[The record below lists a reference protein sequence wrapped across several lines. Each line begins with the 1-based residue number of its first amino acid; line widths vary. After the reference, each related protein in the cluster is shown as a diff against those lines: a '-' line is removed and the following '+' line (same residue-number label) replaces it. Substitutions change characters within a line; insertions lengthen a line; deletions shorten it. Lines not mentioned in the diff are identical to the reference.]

1 MYPAAFRYYRAA
13 TLEEAASILSQAGDE
28 ARPLAGGQS
37 LIPLM
42 KLRLVRPALLVDPNS
57 IPGLSSIKS
66 EQGVVRIG
74 GLGQYGQ
81 IDDSGMAQLIP
92 IVHDCAAGRAAR
104 RVRST
109 ATIRGSMA

>member
-1 MYPAAFRYYRAA
+1 MYPAAWRYYRAA
-13 TLEEAASILSQAGDE
+13 ALEGAASILSQAGDE

-42 KLRLVRPALLVDPNS
+42 KLRLVRPALLVDLNS

-74 GLGQYGQ
+74 GGARHAPLADPGVFP
-81 IDDSGMAQLIP
+81 MIP
-92 IVHDCAAGRAAR
+92 LLHHCAPRIAGAPR
-104 RVRST
+104 RSRRT
-109 ATIRGSMA
+109 